1 MVVAHTPA
9 VDVAQHN
16 GAAPTSTSP
25 RAAPTTARRVEAK
38 PPLSGNRSPTAVGG
52 RGHSNYASAGGA
64 SSSSSGGGGGGSGG
78 GSNGG
83 SSHAGGSSGSVRRT
97 SAAAGAPSD
106 RHRDGD
112 RDGYHHHQHQ
122 HKGTTSSYHDG
133 HRRIQGQ
140 EGRDPSYKVRVGG
153 VM

>member
-1 MVVAHTPA
+1 
-9 VDVAQHN
+9 
-16 GAAPTSTSP
+16 
-25 RAAPTTARRVEAK
+25 
-38 PPLSGNRSPTAVGG
+38 
-52 RGHSNYASAGGA
+52 
-64 SSSSSGGGGGGSGG
+64 
-78 GSNGG
+78 
-83 SSHAGGSSGSVRRT
+83 VRRT

-106 RHRDGD
+106 RHRDGDRD

-140 EGRDPSYKVRVGG
+140 EGRDPSYKVRVRD